1 MSLDNDAS
9 NLPVKCFLPLYS
21 GGAVAGAG
29 VVSLEKKTLGDLIT
43 VYKYFMNKQYGK
55 ETGLVLWVPK
65 GGSSRNGPPWYKEG
79 LSNKTGRNP
88 GNLQDGTGYGDV
100 ECSGAK
106 KVGQFQM
113 ASCMGDLRGGT
124 DCVGFWVPV

>member
-1 MSLDNDAS
+1 MAFYFPKSCSWLLIRTEYGLSLDNDAS

-43 VYKYFMNKQYGK
+43 VYKYLMNKQYGK

-65 GGSSRNGPPWYKEG
+65 GGSGRNGSSWYRKDFQTKREG
-79 LSNKTGRNP
+79 TLVLFKMERAMGMWNV
-88 GNLQDGTGYGDV
+88 LVQ
-100 ECSGAK
+100 K
-106 KVGQFQM
+106 KWDSFK
-113 ASCMGDLRGGT
+113 
-124 DCVGFWVPV
+124 